1 MRVQGSGFG
10 IQRPEH
16 RGPRLLS
23 CSAASRRNVAR
34 RSCMIATLTLGLALV
49 GCRPSALP
57 SPEAV
62 TDSAERGPIKLS
74 VSVAPKV
81 AQIADSIRVVVT
93 ADAPAD
99 YAIELPDEKSFPE
112 ITVASAPPPG
122 VPLALPDG
130 SLRWSREFTLESYTA
145 GDLDI
150 PPTVIKYGKKSDA
163 VDVPKLENEL
173 ATGSLKIEIRSALTS
188 QDAPTKPRDITALL
202 SVPRRPL
209 KPWEIAALSAAAVV
223 LLIGAYVAYRLIRA
237 RLLRPP
243 PPIAPEI
250 WALNQLASLERE
262 DLFGTKRVREFYYR
276 LSEVVRSYIERKF
289 GLAAPEMTTE
299 EFLTRLTRDSS
310 ALPYDAVK
318 LRVFMES
325 CDLVKYAAWEP
336 TRDDGAGN
344 LSAARAFIDAT
355 AAAAAR
361 LEAQRL
367 ATTAD
372 TAPPLPPIP
381 TSQNEGGKAA

>member
-1 MRVQGSGFG
+1 MPTAEYRRRHGSLHARALFAA
-10 IQRPEH
+10 IIT
-16 RGPRLLS
+16 LS
-23 CSAASRRNVAR
+23 
-34 RSCMIATLTLGLALV
+34 LV
-49 GCRPSALP
+49 GCGPSAP
-57 SPEAV
+57 PPPESV

-74 VSVAPKV
+74 VTASPKIV
-81 AQIADSIRVVVT
+81 QIAEPIRVVIT

-99 YAIELPDEKSFPE
+99 FAIELPDEKSFPE
-112 ITVASAPPPG
+112 ITVAAAPPPG

-130 SLRWSREFTLESYTA
+130 TLRWQREFTLESYAA
-145 GDLDI
+145 GALDI
-150 PPTVIKYGKKSDA
+150 PPTVIKYAKKGDA
-163 VDVPKLENEL
+163 GETPKLDSEL
-173 ATGSLKIEIRSALTS
+173 ATGSLQVEVRSALTS

-202 SVPRRPL
+202 AVPRRPL
-209 KPWEIAALSAAAVV
+209 KPWEIAAICAAAVAV
-223 LLIGAYVAYRLIRA
+223 LIGGYVAYRVIRA

-250 WALNQLASLERE
+250 WALNELATLERE
-262 DLFGTKRVREFYYR
+262 DFFATKRVREFYYR

-299 EFLTRLTRDSS
+299 EFLTRLSRDAT

-325 CDLVKYAAWEP
+325 CDLVKYAAWQP

-355 AAAAAR
+355 AAAVAR

-381 TSQNEGGKAA
+381 TSHSEGGKAA